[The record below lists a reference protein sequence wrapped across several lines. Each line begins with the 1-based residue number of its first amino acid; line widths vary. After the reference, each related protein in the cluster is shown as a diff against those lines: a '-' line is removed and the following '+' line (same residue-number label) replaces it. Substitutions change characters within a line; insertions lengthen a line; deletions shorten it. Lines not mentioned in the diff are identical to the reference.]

1 MKRRSRFLWTRTSFA
16 RALQFAEN
24 EANEIVGNILKQ
36 QLILANDPGVP
47 LDYTD
52 RLSIPEFNRLV
63 EVVNEIYR
71 ERREAQER
79 SLGTQGRAPSGTIA
93 WARLG

>member
-1 MKRRSRFLWTRTSFA
+1 MA
-16 RALQFAEN
+16 
-24 EANEIVGNILKQ
+24 NILKQ

-52 RLSIPEFNRLV
+52 RLSIPEFNKLV

-71 ERREAQER
+71 ERQEAQER
-79 SLGTQGRAPSGTIA
+79 SFGGQGRAPAGTIA